1 LAEDVKDKQEAD
13 NDRVSAIAALLS
25 FYCFHMVTKG
35 RRGRR
40 RKNNNNCDICSP
52 SSALILS
59 QLFGWVLH
67 NLQSQHNKERK
78 LDFEQDTNSISFFL
92 LFFSFSKSY
101 IGLGRRDKIILKDA
115 I

>member
-35 RRGRR
+35 RRRRRRR

-92 LFFSFSKSY
+92 LFLFFFKKLY
-101 IGLGRRDKIILKDA
+101 RPGKKG
-115 I
+115 

>member
-78 LDFEQDTNSISFFL
+78 LDFEQDEFNQLFSSF
-92 LFFSFSKSY
+92 LFFFKKLY
-101 IGLGRRDKIILKDA
+101 RPGKKG
-115 I
+115 